1 MRKEILIRDGKEY
14 IMTEDGRM
22 FFPERELKWWCP
34 KREMWIHQVRKAR
47 EARYSVMDNG
57 YKRGGK
63 MLIHRAMAFA
73 FLGEPPQKNWTVNHK
88 DGNKLNNHYTNLEWM
103 PHQNNMMHWINSDK
117 GIDDRKV
124 HPIEV
129 RTVDGDFV
137 GVFRAKQDA
146 AKALGIWK
154 PTITGCIKGKY
165 KQSGGYTFREL
176 SKEEYYALQKANK

>member
-1 MRKEILIRDGKEY
+1 MRTETIIRDGKEY

-22 FFPERELKWWCP
+22 FFPDREVSFFCP
-34 KREMWIHQVRKAR
+34 RRQATITGIRKGK
-47 EARYSVMDNG
+47 EAKYSVMNNG

-73 FLGEPPQKNWTVNHK
+73 FLGDPPNENMTVNHK

-103 PHQNNMMHWINSDK
+103 THRDNLKHWINSDRA
-117 GIDDRKV
+117 IDDGKI

-129 RTVDGDFV
+129 KTIDGDFI

-146 AKALGIWK
+146 AKVLGLHK
-154 PTITGCIKGKY
+154 PTITACIKGKY
-165 KQSGGYTFREL
+165 KQSGGYTFREI
-176 SKEEYYALQKANK
+176 SKEEYYAKQTQTD